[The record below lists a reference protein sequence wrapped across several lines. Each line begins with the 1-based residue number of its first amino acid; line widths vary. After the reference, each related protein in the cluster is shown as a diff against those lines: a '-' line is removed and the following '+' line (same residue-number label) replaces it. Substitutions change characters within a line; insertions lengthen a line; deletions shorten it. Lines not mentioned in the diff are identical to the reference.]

1 MHKYSSMYHVCPQC
15 EGIRAGSDVFLSPS
29 ITSSMVDRIC
39 LWLQP
44 LQVQGLL
51 SQVVPVVGD
60 DNVGEEPVV
69 LGVCQFLSLLH
80 YNFL

>member
-1 MHKYSSMYHVCPQC
+1 
-15 EGIRAGSDVFLSPS
+15 
-29 ITSSMVDRIC
+29 MVDRIC

-69 LGVCQFLSLLH
+69 FKLGICQFLSLLH